1 MNATTAMEQA
11 VKTLEKSIKATITK
25 ARKEGTTGMSLA
37 CLKQNTP
44 TTGLMCSVPMYHE
57 AFRVAASNVA
67 KSFVTVAD
75 R

>member
-1 MNATTAMEQA
+1 MNATTEMEKA
-11 VKTLEKSIKATITK
+11 VKTLEKSIKDVI
-25 ARKEGTTGMSLA
+25 ARARQDGITGMSLG

-44 TTGLMCSVPMYHE
+44 TTGLTCSVPVYHE

>member
-1 MNATTAMEQA
+1 MNATTEMEKA
-11 VKTLEKSIKATITK
+11 VKTLEKSIKDVI
-25 ARKEGTTGMSLA
+25 ARARQDGITGMSLG
-37 CLKQNTP
+37 CLKQNTS
-44 TTGLMCSVPMYHE
+44 TAGLTCSVPVYHE